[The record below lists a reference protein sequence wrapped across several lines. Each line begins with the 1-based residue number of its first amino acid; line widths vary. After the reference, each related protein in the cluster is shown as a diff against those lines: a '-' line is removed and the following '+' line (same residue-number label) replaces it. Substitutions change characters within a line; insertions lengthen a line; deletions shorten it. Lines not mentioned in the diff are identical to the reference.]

1 MTQAQIQK
9 LFQQYPEFSIQES
22 LKKGWE
28 YFKAQPLNSLA
39 FAMLIFS
46 LQGISTIYL
55 KDYSLLI
62 SIIVS
67 PPLTAGFFL
76 VANRISRGVE
86 VQFSNYFEGFSYWGI
101 LIVTSLVSGI
111 ITFFGILALIL
122 PGIYL
127 AVAFTFAIPFALYSG
142 TDFWTSLELSRKL
155 ITMNWWKFFGFVIV
169 LVLFNIVGLL
179 CFFVGILVTIPVSYF
194 AVYAVFE
201 ELTRDAL
208 ADPEVIHELES

>member
-1 MTQAQIQK
+1 MTPAQIQK

-28 YFKAQPLNSLA
+28 FFKAQPLNSIA

-46 LQGISTIYL
+46 IQGISTLYL
-55 KDYSLLI
+55 KDFSLLI
-62 SIIVS
+62 SIIIS

-86 VQFSNYFEGFSYWGI
+86 VQFFSYFEGFSFLGI

-111 ITFFGILALIL
+111 LTFLGILALVL

-127 AVAFTFAIPFALYSG
+127 AVAFIFAIPFALFSG
-142 TDFWTSLELSRKL
+142 MDFWNSLELSRKL
-155 ITMNWWKFFGFVIV
+155 ITVNWWKFFGFALV
-169 LVLFNIVGLL
+169 LVGINILGLL
-179 CFFVGILVTIPVSYF
+179 FFIVGILVTIPVSYF
-194 AVYAVFE
+194 AIYAVFE
-201 ELTRDAL
+201 ELTREAL
-208 ADPEVIHELES
+208 AEPEVISEPEA

>member
-1 MTQAQIQK
+1 MTQAQIQR
-9 LFQQYPEFSIQES
+9 LFQQYPEFSIQEN

-28 YFKAQPLNSLA
+28 MFKAQPLNSVA

-46 LQGISTIYL
+46 IQGISPLYL
-55 KDYSLLI
+55 RDFSLLI
-62 SIIVS
+62 SIVVS
-67 PPLTAGFFL
+67 PSLTAGFFL

-86 VQFSNYFEGFSYWGI
+86 VQFSNYFDGFSYWGI

-111 ITFFGILALIL
+111 LTFFGLLALVL

-155 ITMNWWKFFGFVIV
+155 ITMNWWKFFGFV
-169 LVLFNIVGLL
+169 LVLLVFNIAGLL

-194 AVYAVFE
+194 AIYAVFE
-201 ELTRDAL
+201 ELTREAL
-208 ADPEVIHELES
+208 AEPEAISEME

>member
-1 MTQAQIQK
+1 M
-9 LFQQYPEFSIQES
+9 
-22 LKKGWE
+22 
-28 YFKAQPLNSLA
+28 FKAQPLNSFA
-39 FAMLIFS
+39 FSLLIFTI
-46 LQGISTIYL
+46 QGISMLYL
-55 KDYSLLI
+55 ENFATLVSV
-62 SIIVS
+62 IIS

-86 VQFSNYFEGFSYWGI
+86 VQFSNYFDGFSFWGI
-101 LIVTSLVSGI
+101 LVVTSLVSGI
-111 ITFFGILALIL
+111 LTFFGILALIL

-169 LVLFNIVGLL
+169 LFFFNIAGFL
-179 CFFVGILVTIPVSYF
+179 CFFVGMLVTIPVSYF
-194 AVYAVFE
+194 AIYAVFE

-208 ADPEVIHELES
+208 AEPEVFVSQNHR

>member
-9 LFQQYPEFSIQES
+9 LYQQFPEFSIQES

-28 YFKAQPLNSLA
+28 IFKAQPLGSLA
-39 FAMLIFS
+39 FTLLIFTI
-46 LQGISTIYL
+46 QGIFVVYL
-55 KDYSLLI
+55 YDFASLT
-62 SIIVS
+62 SIIIS

-86 VQFSNYFEGFSYWGI
+86 VQFSNFFDGFSFWGI

-111 ITFFGILALIL
+111 LTFFGILALIL

-127 AVAFTFAIPFALYSG
+127 GVAFTFAIPFALYSG

-169 LVLFNIVGLL
+169 LFFFNIAGFL
-179 CFFVGILVTIPVSYF
+179 CFFVGMLVTIPVSYY
-194 AVYAVFE
+194 AIYAVFE
-201 ELTRDAL
+201 EVTREAL
-208 ADPEVIHELES
+208 AEPEAIREPQS

>member
-1 MTQAQIQK
+1 MTPIQIQK
-9 LFQQYPEFSIQES
+9 LFQQFPEFSIQDS
-22 LKKGWE
+22 IQKGWE

-39 FAMLIFS
+39 FTMLIFS
-46 LQGISTIYL
+46 IQAVSTFYL
-55 KDYSLLI
+55 DDFSLLI

-76 VANRISRGVE
+76 IANRISRGVE
-86 VQFSNYFEGFSYWGI
+86 VQFSHFFEGFSYWGI

-111 ITFFGILALIL
+111 LTFLGILALVI

-127 AVAFTFAIPFALYSG
+127 AVAFTFAVPFALYSG

-169 LVLFNIVGLL
+169 LAIFNIVGLL
-179 CFFVGILVTIPVSYF
+179 CFLVGILVTIPVSYY
-194 AVYAVFE
+194 AIYAVFE

-208 ADPEVIHELES
+208 TEADVTHAPQS

>member
-1 MTQAQIQK
+1 MTPTQIQK

-22 LKKGWE
+22 IQKGWE
-28 YFKAQPLNSLA
+28 YFKAQALNSVA
-39 FAMLIFS
+39 FTMLLFS
-46 LQGISTIYL
+46 IQGVSTIYL
-55 KDYSLLI
+55 DDFSLFVSILI
-62 SIIVS
+62 S

-76 VANRISRGVE
+76 IGNRISRGVE
-86 VQFSNYFEGFSYWGI
+86 VQFSDFFGGFSYWGI

-111 ITFFGILALIL
+111 LTFFGILALVL

-155 ITMNWWKFFGFVIV
+155 ITMNWWKFFGFIIV
-169 LVLFNIVGLL
+169 LLVFNIVGLL
-179 CFFVGILVTIPVSYF
+179 CFFVGVLVTIPVSYF
-194 AVYAVFE
+194 AIYALFE

-208 ADPEVIHELES
+208 AEPGLTHESGV

>member
-208 ADPEVIHELES
+208 ADPEVIHEPQS